1 MGLTIGMVTFDSAD
15 PAPLA
20 QWWADVLGGGVDDD
34 GGGWF
39 FLVGTAEGLPNLGF
53 QRVEDPTPG
62 KNRVHLDLG
71 ADDRAAEVARLV
83 HAGAAVVGE
92 HSIPGYRWTV
102 LADPQGNQFCVGAED
117 DAVTTFS

>member
-1 MGLTIGMVTFDSAD
+1 MSLTIGMVTFDSAD

-20 QWWADVLGGGVDDD
+20 QWWLEMLGGRLEDD

-39 FLVGTAEGLPNLGF
+39 FLVATPGELPNLGF

-62 KNRVHLDLG
+62 KNRVHLDLH
-71 ADDRAAEVARLV
+71 ADDRAEEVARLV
-83 HAGAAVVGE
+83 RAGAGVVGE

-117 DAVTTFS
+117 DVVTTFS